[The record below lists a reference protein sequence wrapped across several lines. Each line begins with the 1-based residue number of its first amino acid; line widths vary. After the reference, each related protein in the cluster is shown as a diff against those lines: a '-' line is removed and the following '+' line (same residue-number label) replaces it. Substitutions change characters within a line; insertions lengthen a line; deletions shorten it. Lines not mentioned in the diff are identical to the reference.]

1 MDNLDGF
8 RDAIKYVGG
17 AGCLL
22 VIGGAFIVIMLIE
35 SHLRLAK
42 LEKSDKDIR
51 TEKLLARLLELVLVS
66 VAIFAGYYLFA
77 HYL

>member
-8 RDAIKYVGG
+8 RDAIKYAGG
-17 AGCLL
+17 AGCLMMM
-22 VIGGAFIVIMLIE
+22 GGTVVVIMLIE

-42 LEKSDKDIR
+42 LGKSDKDMC

-66 VAIFAGYYLFA
+66 VAIFAGYYLFT

>member
-1 MDNLDGF
+1 MDKLNDF
-8 RDAIKYVGG
+8 QEAIKYAGG
-17 AGCLL
+17 AGCLMM
-22 VIGGAFIVIMLIE
+22 IGGTVIVIMLIE

-51 TEKLLARLLELVLVS
+51 TEKLLARLFELGLVLA
-66 VAIFAGYYLFA
+66 AIFVGYYLFA

>member
-1 MDNLDGF
+1 MMLGGV
-8 RDAIKYVGG
+8 AI
-17 AGCLL
+17 A
-22 VIGGAFIVIMLIE
+22 IMLIE

-42 LEKSDKDIR
+42 LEKSDKDMR
-51 TEKLLARLLELVLVS
+51 TEKLLARLFELVLVS

>member
-17 AGCLL
+17 ARCLMM
-22 VIGGAFIVIMLIE
+22 IGGAFIVIMLIE

-42 LEKSDKDIR
+42 LEKSDKDMR
-51 TEKLLARLLELVLVS
+51 TEKLLARLFELVLVS

>member
-1 MDNLDGF
+1 M
-8 RDAIKYVGG
+8 
-17 AGCLL
+17 
-22 VIGGAFIVIMLIE
+22 VIMLIE

-42 LEKSDKDIR
+42 LEKSDKDMR
-51 TEKLLARLLELVLVS
+51 TEKLLAILFELVLVS

>member
-8 RDAIKYVGG
+8 RDALKYVGG
-17 AGCLL
+17 AGCLMM
-22 VIGGAFIVIMLIE
+22 IGGTVIVIMLIE

-42 LEKSDKDIR
+42 LEKSDKDMC

>member
-1 MDNLDGF
+1 MYNLDGF
-8 RDAIKYVGG
+8 RDALKYAGG
-17 AGCLL
+17 AGCLMM
-22 VIGGAFIVIMLIE
+22 IGGTVIVIMLIE

-42 LEKSDKDIR
+42 LEKSDKDMR

>member
-1 MDNLDGF
+1 MDKLNSF
-8 RDAIKYVGG
+8 REAIKYVGG

-22 VIGGAFIVIMLIE
+22 VIGGAFMVIMLIE

-42 LEKSDKDIR
+42 LEKSDKDMR
-51 TEKLLARLLELVLVS
+51 TEKLLARLLELGLVS

>member
-8 RDAIKYVGG
+8 RDVLKYVGG
-17 AGCLL
+17 AGCLMMC
-22 VIGGAFIVIMLIE
+22 GAFIVIMMIE

-42 LEKSDKDIR
+42 LEKSDKDMRID
-51 TEKLLARLLELVLVS
+51 KLLARLLELVLVS

>member
-1 MDNLDGF
+1 MNKLNDF
-8 RDAIKYVGG
+8 QEAIKYAGG
-17 AGCLL
+17 AGCLMMM
-22 VIGGAFIVIMLIE
+22 GGVVIVIMMIE

-42 LEKSDKDIR
+42 LEKSDKDMC

>member
-1 MDNLDGF
+1 MYNLDGF
-8 RDAIKYVGG
+8 RDALKYVGG
-17 AGCLL
+17 AGCL
-22 VIGGAFIVIMLIE
+22 IMMGGIVIVIMLIE

-42 LEKSDKDIR
+42 LEKSDKDMR

-77 HYL
+77 HYV

>member
-17 AGCLL
+17 AGCLMMMG
-22 VIGGAFIVIMLIE
+22 VVVMVIMLIE

-42 LEKSDKDIR
+42 LEKPDKDMR
-51 TEKLLARLLELVLVS
+51 TEKLLARLFELVLVLA
-66 VAIFAGYYLFA
+66 AIFAGYYLFA

>member
-1 MDNLDGF
+1 M
-8 RDAIKYVGG
+8 AGG
-17 AGCLL
+17 AGCLMMM
-22 VIGGAFIVIMLIE
+22 GGAVIVIMLIE

-42 LEKSDKDIR
+42 LEKSDKDMR
-51 TEKLLARLLELVLVS
+51 TEKLLARLLELMLVS

>member
-17 AGCLL
+17 AGCLM
-22 VIGGAFIVIMLIE
+22 VVGIAVIVIMMIE

-42 LEKSDKDIR
+42 LEKSDKDMR
-51 TEKLLARLLELVLVS
+51 TEKLLARLLELGLVS

>member
-1 MDNLDGF
+1 MDNLNGF
-8 RDAIKYVGG
+8 RDAIKYAGG
-17 AGCLL
+17 AGCLMMM
-22 VIGGAFIVIMLIE
+22 GGTVIVIMLIE

-42 LEKSDKDIR
+42 LEKSDKDMC

-77 HYL
+77 HYV

>member
-17 AGCLL
+17 AGCL
-22 VIGGAFIVIMLIE
+22 IMMGGVVIVIMLIE

-42 LEKSDKDIR
+42 LEKSDKDMR
-51 TEKLLARLLELVLVS
+51 TEKLLARLLELGLVS

>member
-1 MDNLDGF
+1 MNKLNDF
-8 RDAIKYVGG
+8 QESIKYVGG
-17 AGCLL
+17 AGCLMMM
-22 VIGGAFIVIMLIE
+22 GGVVIVIMVIE

-42 LEKSDKDIR
+42 LEKSDKDMR
-51 TEKLLARLLELVLVS
+51 TEKLLARFFELVLVS

>member
-1 MDNLDGF
+1 MDKLTGF
-8 RDAIKYVGG
+8 QEAIKYVGG
-17 AGCLL
+17 AGCLMMM
-22 VIGGAFIVIMLIE
+22 GGVVIVIMLIE

-42 LEKSDKDIR
+42 LEKSDKDMR

>member
-17 AGCLL
+17 AGCLMMM
-22 VIGGAFIVIMLIE
+22 GGTVIVIMLIE

-42 LEKSDKDIR
+42 LEKSDKDMC
-51 TEKLLARLLELVLVS
+51 TEKLLARLLESVLVS
-66 VAIFAGYYLFA
+66 LAIFAGYYLFA

>member
-1 MDNLDGF
+1 MNKLNNF
-8 RDAIKYVGG
+8 QEAIKYIGG
-17 AGCLL
+17 AGCLMM
-22 VIGGAFIVIMLIE
+22 IGGTVMVIMLIE

-42 LEKSDKDIR
+42 LEKSDKDMR
-51 TEKLLARLLELVLVS
+51 TEKLLARLFELVLVS